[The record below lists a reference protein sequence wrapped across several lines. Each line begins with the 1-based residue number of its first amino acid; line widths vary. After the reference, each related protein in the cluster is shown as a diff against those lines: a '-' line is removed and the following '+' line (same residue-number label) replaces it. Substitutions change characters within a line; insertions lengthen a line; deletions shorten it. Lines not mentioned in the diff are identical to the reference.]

1 MSNNSHK
8 LLKEYISSLIKEAL
22 IQEQEASKKDIFGQ
36 WFNPEFRED
45 VPEEANEELNTKAED
60 EAIYAIEKHL
70 DGNPG
75 LEKWGPKLLDLLK
88 QGKYVP
94 FLAPPQISHA
104 YRIMTVDTTNL
115 EKLLGR
121 KLSKAE
127 SDPKKAQHGYKQN
140 GGTYKPRKTASSWT
154 IDSSA
159 FQDIVD
165 SASMVPDQWTVI
177 LKAPIKG
184 NNFLFN
190 PETLYAAVNKS
201 SVEHERETVGI
212 GPIKLDNITYVH
224 SGAGPSRYRRLDQVL
239 KHYPKQD
246 F

>member
-1 MSNNSHK
+1 MSKNKSYR
-8 LLKEYISSLIKEAL
+8 LLQEYISSLVKEAL
-22 IQEQEASKKDIFGQ
+22 IQEQEASKNDIFGQ

-45 VPEEANEELNTKAED
+45 VPEEANEEPNTRAED
-60 EAIYAIEKHL
+60 NLVYSIEKHL
-70 DGNPG
+70 DGNGG
-75 LEKWGPKLLDLLK
+75 LDTWGPKLLKLLR

-94 FLAPPQISHA
+94 FLAPPQNPYA
-104 YRIMTVDTTNL
+104 YRIMTLNTTNL

-127 SDPKKAQHGYKQN
+127 LDPHKAQHGFKQN
-140 GGTYKPRKTASSWT
+140 GGTYKPRKVASSWT
-154 IDSSA
+154 IDPST
-159 FQDIVD
+159 FPDIVE
-165 SASMVPDQWTVI
+165 SANIISDTWTVI

-184 NNFLFN
+184 NNFIFN
-190 PETLYAAVNKS
+190 PETLYAAVNKTKI
-201 SVEHERETVGI
+201 EHEKETVGI

-224 SGAGPSRYRRLDQVL
+224 SGNRKTHNRIDAVV